1 MKTAVE
7 LIEEKIK
14 FQMKSAK
21 MDKNNSVEWSMS
33 IVIKRLENL
42 YFDVCEQ
49 AKEMERQQIKSARHS
64 GRQDLR
70 DNGAMYKEDEQ
81 YYNET
86 YSHDT
91 THS

>member
-49 AKEMERQQIKSARHS
+49 AKEMERQQMIDFYQKGYVDKEVGLSMRVKKLIK
-64 GRQDLR
+64 D
-70 DNGAMYKEDEQ
+70 K
-81 YYNET
+81 
-86 YSHDT
+86 
-91 THS
+91 